1 MAQLVAHLVR
11 DQEVACSSQVTQ
23 TEKPQDATAAFFVA
37 SYPACRDPYSAS
49 SRIHAVTGWPML
61 CLKTVPKVL

>member
-23 TEKPQDATAAFFVA
+23 TEKPQNSTAAFLCVM
-37 SYPACRDPYSAS
+37 PACRDPYSAS